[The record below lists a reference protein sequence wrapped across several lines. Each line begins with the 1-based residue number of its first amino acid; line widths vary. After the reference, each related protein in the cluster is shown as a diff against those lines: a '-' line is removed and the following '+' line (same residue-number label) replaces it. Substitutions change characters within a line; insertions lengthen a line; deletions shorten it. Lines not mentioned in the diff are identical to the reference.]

1 MRFAHKVRLAQKVF
15 KSKAF
20 RFFMVQPKYHVF
32 VVDNNTYPVHTGK
45 GFCGVKN
52 PKGNGRMGLISDIKT
67 YRKGDFV
74 IFYQMRIG
82 ESPLNRGF
90 RDVFKIISDP
100 FYDDTDVD
108 FNGNKV
114 LGKCPICGYPYS
126 EEIKKD
132 SGVYVQRCS
141 NPTNHHE
148 LPREQHI
155 LPYRVLIEPVMRFDK
170 PIDDNTAYVDA
181 EDYGELPTLRWRKV
195 TGAGRARSAQRILP
209 EEAEKLIRLMKKIN
223 GELESENVDTTNY
236 IQVSDTISKLVPETL
251 KIKRDTSGLNLF
263 SIKRDGSFSGEYGL
277 ETWML
282 ENIDKGIPI
291 LTEVV
296 GNLDELEFFGNNVQY
311 GVGGENAD
319 ILLLH
324 KKQDKR
330 FKVTVIELKKD
341 DVNLNTIDQVLN
353 PEKQN
358 YAKWIGQL
366 VTANCNP
373 SITKLE
379 IQPVM
384 VGFNV
389 TDDAVQRVKDIER
402 NFKTFSNEI
411 EIDYKYRNRPNA
423 KIKVLKPILLSYK
436 VENEMVTFTKK
447 DYSL

>member
-1 MRFAHKVRLAQKVF
+1 
-15 KSKAF
+15 
-20 RFFMVQPKYHVF
+20 MVQPKYHVF
-32 VVDNNTYPVHTGK
+32 VVDSNTYPIHTGK

-52 PKGNGRMGLISDIKT
+52 PKGGGRVGLISDIKT

-74 IFYQMRIG
+74 IFYQMRVG

-90 RDVFKIISDP
+90 RDVFRMISDP

-132 SGVYVQRCS
+132 SGDYVQRCS
-141 NPTNHHE
+141 NPANHHE

-155 LPYRVLIEPVMRFDK
+155 LPYRILIEPVMRFDK
-170 PIDDNTAYVDA
+170 PVDDNTAYVDA

-209 EEAEKLIRLMKKIN
+209 EEADKLIRLMKKIN
-223 GELESENVDTTNY
+223 NELESENVSTKNY
-236 IQVSDTISKLVPETL
+236 ISQEQTTDKLVAPTL
-251 KIKRDTSGLNLF
+251 EIKRDTSGGKLF
-263 SIKRDGSFSGEYGL
+263 VVKSDGSFSGEYGL

-282 ENIDKGIPI
+282 ENIDK
-291 LTEVV
+291 EVPVLKEIV
-296 GNLDELEFFGNNVQY
+296 GDLDELEFFGNNVQY

-324 KKQDKR
+324 KKEGKR
-330 FKVTVIELKKD
+330 FKATVVELKKD
-341 DVNLNTIDQVLN
+341 NVNLDTIDQVLN
-353 PEKQN
+353 PIKQN

-373 SITKLE
+373 SITNLE

-389 TDDAVQRVKDIER
+389 TDDAIQRVNDIER
-402 NFKTFSNEI
+402 NFRTFSKEI
-411 EIDYKYRNRPNA
+411 EINYQYRNRPNV
-423 KIKVLKPILLSYK
+423 KIKVVKPILLSYK
-436 VENEMVTFTKK
+436 VEDNTVKFTKR

>member
-1 MRFAHKVRLAQKVF
+1 
-15 KSKAF
+15 
-20 RFFMVQPKYHVF
+20 MVEPKYHVF
-32 VVDNNTYPVHTGK
+32 VVDSNTYPVHTGK

-52 PKGNGRMGLISDIKT
+52 PKGGGRVGLLSDVKT

-74 IFYQMRIG
+74 IFYQMRVG

-100 FYDDTDVD
+100 FYDDSEVE
-108 FNGNKV
+108 FEGNKV
-114 LGKCPICGYPYS
+114 LGKCPVCGYPYS
-126 EEIKKD
+126 EEIKKE
-132 SGVYVQRCS
+132 SGNYIQKCS
-141 NPTNHHE
+141 NPENQHE

-170 PIDDNTAYVDA
+170 PVDDNTAYVDA

-209 EEAEKLIRLMKKIN
+209 EEAEKLIRLMNKIN
-223 GELESENVDTTNY
+223 NNIQTKNARTTNY
-236 IQVSDTISKLVPETL
+236 IPISSTTNKLIPETL
-251 KIKRDTSGLNLF
+251 KIKRDTSGGILF
-263 SIKRDGSFSGEYGL
+263 SVKRDGSFSGEYGL

-282 ENIDKGIPI
+282 ENIDK
-291 LTEVV
+291 EVPVLKEIV
-296 GNLDELEFFGNNVQY
+296 GKLDELEFFGNNVQY

-324 KKQDKR
+324 KKNGKR

-341 DVNLNTIDQVLN
+341 GVNLDTVDQVLS
-353 PEKQN
+353 PTKQN
-358 YAKWIGQL
+358 YARWIGQL

-373 SITKLE
+373 SIEKLE

-384 VGFNV
+384 VGFGV
-389 TDDAVQRVKDIER
+389 TDDAVERVKDIEKS
-402 NFKTFSNEI
+402 FKTFSEEI
-411 EIDYKYRNRPNA
+411 TIDYKYRNRKNV
-423 KIKVLKPILLSYK
+423 KVKVLKPILLSYK
-436 VENEMVTFTKK
+436 VENDKVNFVKK

>member
-1 MRFAHKVRLAQKVF
+1 MTY
-15 KSKAF
+15 
-20 RFFMVQPKYHVF
+20 PKYHVF
-32 VVDNNTYPVHTGK
+32 VVDANTYPVHTAK

-52 PKGNGRMGLISDIKT
+52 PKGGGRVGLITDIKT

-74 IFYQMRIG
+74 IFYQMRVG

-100 FYDDTDVD
+100 FYDDMPVK
-108 FNGNKV
+108 FNGNVV
-114 LGKCPICGYPYS
+114 LGKCPICSYPYS

-132 SGVYVQRCS
+132 GGNYIQKCS
-141 NPTNHHE
+141 NPDNNHE

-155 LPYRVLIEPVMRFDK
+155 LPYRVLIERVLRFDK
-170 PIDDNTAYVDA
+170 PVDDNTAYVDA

-223 GELESENVDTTNY
+223 KNLESEGVSTNNY
-236 IQVSDTISKLVPETL
+236 IKPTQTLSKLVLPTL
-251 KIKRDTSGLNLF
+251 QIKRDTSGTKLF
-263 SIKRDGSFSGEYGL
+263 GIKRDGRFSGEMGL
-277 ETWML
+277 EAWML
-282 ENIDKGIPI
+282 ENIDKNVPV
-291 LTEVV
+291 LKELV

-324 KKQDKR
+324 KKDGKR
-330 FKVTVIELKKD
+330 FKSTVFELKKD
-341 DVNLNTIDQVLN
+341 EVNLNTVDQLLN
-353 PEKQN
+353 PKKQN

-373 SITKLE
+373 EVETLQ

-384 VGFNV
+384 VGFKI
-389 TDDAVQRVKDIER
+389 TDDAIQRIRFIEKK
-402 NFKTFSNEI
+402 FKTFSKEI
-411 EIDYKYRNRPNA
+411 EINYQYRNRHN
-423 KIKVLKPILLSYK
+423 IEISVLKPILLAYK
-436 VENEMVTFTKK
+436 VMGDIVIFSKK

>member
-1 MRFAHKVRLAQKVF
+1 MTY
-15 KSKAF
+15 
-20 RFFMVQPKYHVF
+20 PKYHVF
-32 VVDNNTYPVHTGK
+32 VVDSNTYPVHTGK

-52 PKGNGRMGLISDIKT
+52 PKGGGRVGLISDVKT

-74 IFYQMRIG
+74 IFYQMRVG

-90 RDVFKIISDP
+90 RDVFKIISEP
-100 FYDDTDVD
+100 FYDDSDVQ
-108 FNGNKV
+108 FNGNIV

-132 SGVYVQRCS
+132 SGKYVQKCS
-141 NPTNHHE
+141 NPENHHD

-155 LPYRVLIEPVMRFDK
+155 LPYRVLIKPVLRFDK
-170 PIDDNTAYVDA
+170 PVDDNTAYVDA

-223 GELESENVDTTNY
+223 EELESENVSTSNY
-236 IQVSDTISKLVPETL
+236 IDIQEADNKALPKTL
-251 KIKRDTSGLNLF
+251 QITRDTSGGILF
-263 SIKRDGSFSGEYGL
+263 SVKRDGSFSGEYGL

-282 ENIDKGIPI
+282 ENIDKNISI
-291 LTEVV
+291 LKEIV
-296 GNLDELEFFGNNVQY
+296 GNLEELEFFGNNVQY

-324 KKQDKR
+324 KRDNKR
-330 FKVTVIELKKD
+330 FKATVFELKKD
-341 DVNLNTIDQVLN
+341 DVDADTIDQVLN

-358 YAKWIGQL
+358 YAKWIGQM

-373 SITKLE
+373 TIGKLE

-384 VGFNV
+384 VGFNI
-389 TDDAVQRVKDIER
+389 TDDAIERVKDIER
-402 NFKTFSNEI
+402 NFHTFSQEI
-411 EIDYKYRNRPNA
+411 EINYQYRERPNV
-423 KIKVLKPILLSYK
+423 KIRVLKPILLSYE
-436 VENEMVTFTKK
+436 VQNNNVVFTQKN
-447 DYSL
+447 YSL

>member
-1 MRFAHKVRLAQKVF
+1 
-15 KSKAF
+15 
-20 RFFMVQPKYHVF
+20 MVEPKYHVF
-32 VVDNNTYPVHTGK
+32 VVDSNTYPVHTGK

-52 PKGNGRMGLISDIKT
+52 PKGGGRVGLISDVKT

-74 IFYQMRIG
+74 IFYQMRVG

-100 FYDDTDVD
+100 FYDDSVVE

-132 SGVYVQRCS
+132 GGTYVQRCS
-141 NPTNHHE
+141 NPENHHE

-170 PIDDNTAYVDA
+170 PVDDNTAYVDA

-209 EEAEKLIRLMKKIN
+209 EEAEKLIRLMKKLN
-223 GELESENVDTTNY
+223 EELQSENTETSNY
-236 IQVSDTISKLVPETL
+236 ISPSQTLNKLVPKTL
-251 KIKRDTSGLNLF
+251 EIKRDTSGVNLF
-263 SIKRDGSFSGEYGL
+263 SVKRDGSFSGEYGL

-282 ENIDKGIPI
+282 ENIDKGIPVLKDI
-291 LTEVV
+291 V
-296 GNLDELEFFGNNVQY
+296 GSLDELEFFGNNVQY

-324 KKQDKR
+324 KKAGKR
-330 FKVTVIELKKD
+330 FKATVVELKKD
-341 DVNLNTIDQVLN
+341 SVNLDTIDQVLN

-373 SITKLE
+373 EINRLE

-384 VGFNV
+384 VGSNV
-389 TDDAVQRVKDIER
+389 TNDAIQRVKDIER
-402 NFKTFSNEI
+402 NFKTFSSEI
-411 EIDYKYRNRPNA
+411 EINYQYRNRTNV

-436 VENEMVTFTKK
+436 VQDNKVNFTKT